1 MAFISSIL
9 GILGIL
15 LNGVAGITLGDD
27 LVVEENTEL
36 PEFARNSYSSSLSS
50 SVFFRFCGI
59 IGCSVASIH
68 IEGDFGLGL
77 ICLFC
82 LCGAFCVG
90 VGVPNSSANSSSS
103 SVYSLFWLKI
113 AIAGKYLA

>member
-59 IGCSVASIH
+59 IDCSVTSIH
-68 IEGDFGLGL
+68 IKGDFNLN
-77 ICLFC
+77 LFYLFY
-82 LCGAFCVG
+82 LCGAFCVDIG
-90 VGVPNSSANSSSS
+90 VSSNNINSSAS
-103 SVYSLFWLKI
+103 SVYSLF
-113 AIAGKYLA
+113 

>member
-36 PEFARNSYSSSLSS
+36 PEFARNSYSSFLSS
-50 SVFFRFCGI
+50 SVFFRFGGI
-59 IGCSVASIH
+59 IGCSVTTLYIK
-68 IEGDFGLGL
+68 GDFGLGQF
-77 ICLFC
+77 CLFC
-82 LCGAFCVG
+82 LCGAFCVD
-90 VGVPNSSANSSSS
+90 VGVLSSNTNSSAS
-103 SVYSLFWLKI
+103 SVCSLF
-113 AIAGKYLA
+113 

>member
-27 LVVEENTEL
+27 LVIEENTEL
-36 PEFARNSYSSSLSS
+36 PEFARNSYSSFLSS

-68 IEGDFGLGL
+68 IEGDFDLGL
-77 ICLFC
+77 FCLFC

-90 VGVPNSSANSSSS
+90 VDVPSSNVNSSAS
-103 SVYSLFWLKI
+103 SVCSLFWLKI
-113 AIAGKYLA
+113 TIAEECLA